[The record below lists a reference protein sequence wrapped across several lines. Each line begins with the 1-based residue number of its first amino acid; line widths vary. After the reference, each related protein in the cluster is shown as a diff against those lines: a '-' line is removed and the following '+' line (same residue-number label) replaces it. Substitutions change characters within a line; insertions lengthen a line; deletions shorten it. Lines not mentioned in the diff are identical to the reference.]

1 MKKPLLNKIAIAL
14 CAVGIVIAVF
24 QLFYVAFI
32 VLLVVMT
39 LLGLSNN
46 R

>member
-1 MKKPLLNKIAIAL
+1 MKKPLFNKIAIAL

-24 QLFYVAFI
+24 KLFYVAFI